1 MTIKR
6 SLTSNEAVA
15 FLSKHYLNTLIIDVS
30 QNPQC
35 CLPGSRVFPFLLDFA
50 EQTHVQEELD
60 DILGLGKE
68 SDVGNDF
75 ASPDSFEEIINSIY
89 DLRIGNY
96 TLIYDETGKEMAQK
110 VAEYIHREG
119 KSKEVY
125 YLSGG
130 ISQFVEEYPQLT
142 KLTPIPNS
150 VNHKLLGSLAGVD
163 IDHLQKLQKHLVD
176 SVWFGKRHSEKP
188 SEIIPDFLY
197 LSSCHACNKMVLD
210 LHDIKHVVRI
220 GWGFQT
226 DANATF
232 YDFRIADSPSEPI
245 ADHLDSITAQIEQLR
260 TQGQRVL
267 VFPTN
272 LRYTVMQG

>member
-6 SLTSNEAVA
+6 SLTASEAVS

-30 QNPQC
+30 QNPQSF
-35 CLPGSRVFPFLLDFA
+35 LPGSRVFPFLLDFV
-50 EQTHVQEELD
+50 EQTHAQELD
-60 DILGLGKE
+60 DILGLGKD
-68 SDVGNDF
+68 SDAGNGF
-75 ASPDSFEEIINSIY
+75 AAPDSFEEIINSIY

-96 TLIYDETGKEMAQK
+96 TLIYDETGREMAER
-110 VAEYIHREG
+110 VADHIYREG

-163 IDHLQKLQKHLVD
+163 IPHLQKLQKHLVD
-176 SVWFGKRHSEKP
+176 SVWFGKRHTEKP

-197 LSSCHACNKMVLD
+197 LSSCHACNEKVLA
-210 LHDIKHVVRI
+210 LHDIKHVIRI

-245 ADHLDSITAQIEQLR
+245 GDHLDTITAQIEQLR
-260 TQGQRVL
+260 TQGHRVL
-267 VFPTN
+267 VF
-272 LRYTVMQG
+272 